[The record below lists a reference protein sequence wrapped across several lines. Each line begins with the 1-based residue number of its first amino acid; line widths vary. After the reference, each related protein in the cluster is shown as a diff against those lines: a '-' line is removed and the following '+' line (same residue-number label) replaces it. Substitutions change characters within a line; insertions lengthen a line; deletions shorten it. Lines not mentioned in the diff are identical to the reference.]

1 MLSCEFCEISKN
13 TFAYRA
19 PPVAASELNNQN
31 TIGLNTACFIDSE
44 SLVLFSFICF
54 LLNLEILLNYL
65 KNILK
70 IN

>member
-1 MLSCEFCEISKN
+1 MLSCEFCEIS
-13 TFAYRA
+13 TFAYRT

-31 TIGLNTACFIDSE
+31 TIGLNTACFINSE
-44 SLVLFSFICF
+44 SLVLFSFICL